1 MHTHVVPLDTPEQ
14 KGSTHTGSI
23 HLQMIFKDWGWE
35 AAGGWGG
42 GWGEKNQ
49 KLPRVL
55 KPFICLHIL

>member
-1 MHTHVVPLDTPEQ
+1 MHRHVVPLDTPER

-23 HLQMIFKDWGWE
+23 HLQMVFKDGGQQGAWE
-35 AAGGWGG
+35 R